1 MKFHNG
7 KRRINKVDGGKKRAK
22 KQYHKK
28 IREADADLEK
38 ETQDLSE
45 LGSK

>member
-28 IREADADLEK
+28 IREADK
-38 ETQDLSE
+38 EEVSTPIVSDD
-45 LGSK
+45 KRN